1 MELAQRT
8 TTLII
13 SNKEMEDV
21 MKEVRSL
28 EDYDLLKEIF
38 SQTIENG
45 IKDESVDFSVYYL
58 AL

>member
-1 MELAQRT
+1 
-8 TTLII
+8 
-13 SNKEMEDV
+13 

-28 EDYDLLKEIF
+28 EDYDLLKEVI

-45 IKDESVDFSVYYL
+45 IKDESADFSVYYL

>member
-1 MELAQRT
+1 M

-28 EDYDLLKEIF
+28 EDYDLLKEVI